1 MTAII
6 IFDETINIA
15 TDFFEPKLFLLI
27 DHLKSRFFP
36 FSHLA
41 VEPAPIFIDK
51 VFPVFTSGG
60 ISAFA
65 EMPVEIQFAS
75 EKTYFVILDALRIG
89 IVEISQNNLMQSRI
103 RVGALD
109 DFKQHPLGSDALK
122 LLVKSITQISPGKV
136 GENLYQAAS
145 QSTKMRTNGSQEEKE
160 LSDIEKLC
168 IEWAGRDRSP
178 KISMSSFL
186 KEVDDRKNIFLSI
199 EQFKA
204 ALSDSYRKGL
214 IKKINGRYRYP

>member
-75 EKTYFVILDALRIG
+75 EKAYFVILDDLRIG
-89 IVEISQNNLMQSRI
+89 IVEISQNNLIQSRI

-109 DFKQHPLGSDALK
+109 DCKQHPLGSDALNLFVRGIK
-122 LLVKSITQISPGKV
+122 QLAPGQV
-136 GENLYQAAS
+136 EDNLYQTGGLS
-145 QSTKMRTNGSQEEKE
+145 PKIKPIGSQKENE
-160 LSDIEKLC
+160 LSDLEKLC

-178 KISMSSFL
+178 RQTMSNFL
-186 KEVDDRKNIFLSI
+186 KEFDENTGIFFSI
-199 EQFKA
+199 EQFKG
-204 ALSDSYRKGL
+204 ALSDSFKKGL
-214 IKKINGRYRYP
+214 IKKSNGRYRYP